1 MFTEWYVISMK
12 NKKNI
17 ILFLLF
23 AFIIMC
29 SIFLFHYGNDFYW
42 HLKTGEY
49 IINNNKI
56 PKTGI
61 FSYYAISNN
70 LTWISHEW
78 LFEVI
83 IYLFQNLFSNYGAIV
98 YIIFSLIILSFL
110 LWKLNQENFI
120 KYPFYAIIWAVISML
135 IFTNKTLPRP
145 HLISYILFAVTI
157 LIAFEIQKGKSNKI
171 IFLIPIISILWSNI
185 HGGSSNLSYIIYG
198 IFLLDSI
205 RRKDKELSKKYLT
218 TLVLSLLFIMI
229 NPHGIKMIF
238 YPYQNMTY
246 KVMLSC
252 IDEWQRLN
260 IFSIDGIFYLL
271 FIISI
276 IYILFKNRKQVS
288 LLTILLISIFTLLAI
303 KSTRFMPYLLI
314 VSTSIIPNYFQ
325 ISKFKIDIIP
335 IFIFVVLVFIILTIT
350 IVIPQAN
357 NSFKRISD
365 DMIQYLKEKEN
376 LVLYNSYNLGGYLI
390 YKDISVFIDSRADIY
405 INCNFSDV
413 CQIEKGYQPNLL
425 EKYNFNTLIIENKS
439 GAYSYLK
446 NNDNYELYMQD
457 KNNSL
462 FIRK

>member
-1 MFTEWYVISMK
+1 MK
-12 NKKNI
+12 NKKYI
-17 ILFLLF
+17 ILFLTF
-23 AFIIMC
+23 TFIIMC
-29 SIFLFHYGNDFYW
+29 SIFLFNYGNDFYW

-49 IINNNKI
+49 IINNKKI
-56 PKTGI
+56 PHTGI
-61 FSYYAISNN
+61 FSYYAMSNH

-78 LFEVI
+78 LFEVT
-83 IYLFQNLFSNYGAIV
+83 IYLYQSLFSNYGAMI
-98 YIIFSLIILSFL
+98 YIIFSLVILSFL

-120 KYPFYAIIWAVISML
+120 KYPFYTVIWAVVSML
-135 IFTNKTLPRP
+135 ILANKILPRP
-145 HLISYILFAVTI
+145 HLISYILFTVTI
-157 LIAFEIQKGKSNKI
+157 LIAFKIQKEKSNKI
-171 IFLIPIISILWSNI
+171 MFLIPIISILWSNI

-205 RRKDKELSKKYLT
+205 RKKDKNLSKKYLIMV
-218 TLVLSLLFIMI
+218 VLSILAIVI

-246 KVMLSC
+246 KIMLSC

-288 LLTILLISIFTLLAI
+288 FLPIFLISIFTLLAI

-314 VSTSIIPNYFQ
+314 VATSIIPNYFQ
-325 ISKFKIDIIP
+325 TSKFKIDIIP
-335 IFIFVVLVFIILTIT
+335 IFIFVVFIFIVLTIT
-350 IVIPQAN
+350 IVIPQTN

-365 DMIQYLKEKEN
+365 EMIQYLKEKEN

-390 YKDISVFIDSRADIY
+390 YKDIPVFIDSRADIY
-405 INCNFSDV
+405 VNCNFSDV

-462 FIRK
+462 FIKK

>member
-1 MFTEWYVISMK
+1 MVCDDMK

-17 ILFLLF
+17 ILFLTF
-23 AFIIMC
+23 TFIIMC
-29 SIFLFHYGNDFYW
+29 SIFLFSYGNDFYW

-49 IINNNKI
+49 IINNKKI
-56 PKTGI
+56 PHTGI

-83 IYLFQNLFSNYGAIV
+83 IYLYQNLFSNYGAII

-120 KYPFYAIIWAVISML
+120 KYPFYTVIWAVVSML
-135 IFTNKTLPRP
+135 ILANKILPRP

-157 LIAFEIQKGKSNKI
+157 LIAFQIQKGKSNKK
-171 IFLIPIISILWSNI
+171 IFLVPIISILWSNI

-218 TLVLSLLFIMI
+218 TLVLSLLFIVI

-350 IVIPQAN
+350 IVIPQVN

>member
-1 MFTEWYVISMK
+1 MVCDDMK

-17 ILFLLF
+17 ILFLTF
-23 AFIIMC
+23 TFIIMC
-29 SIFLFHYGNDFYW
+29 SIFLFSYGNDFYW

-56 PKTGI
+56 PHIGI
-61 FSYYAISNN
+61 FSYYAMNN
-70 LTWISHEW
+70 HLTWISHEW

-83 IYLFQNLFSNYGAIV
+83 IYLYKNLFSNYGAII
-98 YIIFSLIILSFL
+98 YIIFSLIIFSFL

-120 KYPFYAIIWAVISML
+120 KYPFYTVIWAVVSML
-135 IFTNKTLPRP
+135 ILANKILPRP
-145 HLISYILFAVTI
+145 HLISYTLFAVTI
-157 LIAFEIQKGKSNKI
+157 LIAFQIQKGKSNKI

-276 IYILFKNRKQVS
+276 IYILFKNRKELS

-350 IVIPQAN
+350 IVIPQVN

>member
-1 MFTEWYVISMK
+1 MK
-12 NKKNI
+12 NKKYI
-17 ILFLLF
+17 VLFLTF
-23 AFIIMC
+23 TFIIMC
-29 SIFLFHYGNDFYW
+29 SIFLFNYGNDFYW

-56 PKTGI
+56 PHTGI
-61 FSYYAISNN
+61 FSYYAMSNH

-78 LFEVI
+78 LFGVT
-83 IYLFQNLFSNYGAIV
+83 IYLYQSLFFNYGAMI

-120 KYPFYAIIWAVISML
+120 KYPFYTIIWAVVSML
-135 IFTNKTLPRP
+135 ILANKILPRP
-145 HLISYILFAVTI
+145 HLISYILFTVTI
-157 LIAFEIQKGKSNKI
+157 LIAFKIQKEKSNKI
-171 IFLIPIISILWSNI
+171 MFLIPIISILWSNI

-205 RRKDKELSKKYLT
+205 RKKDKNLSKKYLIM
-218 TLVLSLLFIMI
+218 VILSISAIVI

-252 IDEWQRLN
+252 IDEWQKLN
-260 IFSIDGIFYLL
+260 LLSIDGIFYLL

-276 IYILFKNRKQVS
+276 IYILFKNRKEIS
-288 LLTILLISIFTLLAI
+288 PLHILLISIFILLAI

-314 VSTSIIPNYFQ
+314 IATSIIPNYFQ

-335 IFIFVVLVFIILTIT
+335 IFIFVVLTFIVLTIT
-350 IVIPQAN
+350 IVIPQVN
-357 NSFKRISD
+357 NSFKKISD
-365 DMIQYLKEKEN
+365 NMIQYLREKDD

-405 INCNFSDV
+405 IDCNFNDV
-413 CQIEKGYQPNLL
+413 CQIEKGYQPDLL
-425 EKYNFNTLIIENKS
+425 EKYNFNTFVIENKS

-446 NNDNYELYMQD
+446 NNNNYELYMQD
-457 KNNSL
+457 ENNSL
-462 FIRK
+462 FIKK

>member
-1 MFTEWYVISMK
+1 MVCDDMK

-17 ILFLLF
+17 ILFLTF
-23 AFIIMC
+23 TFIIMC
-29 SIFLFHYGNDFYW
+29 SIFLFSYGNDFYW

-49 IINNNKI
+49 IINNKKI
-56 PKTGI
+56 PHTGI

-83 IYLFQNLFSNYGAIV
+83 IYLYQNLFSNYGAII

-120 KYPFYAIIWAVISML
+120 KYPFYTVIWAVVSML
-135 IFTNKTLPRP
+135 ILANKILPRP

-157 LIAFEIQKGKSNKI
+157 LIAFQIQKGKSNKK
-171 IFLIPIISILWSNI
+171 IFLVPIISILWSNI

-218 TLVLSLLFIMI
+218 TLVLSLLFIVI
-229 NPHGIKMIF
+229 NPYGIKMIF

-276 IYILFKNRKQVS
+276 IYILFKNRKELS

-350 IVIPQAN
+350 IVIPQVN

>member
-1 MFTEWYVISMK
+1 MVCDDMK

-17 ILFLLF
+17 ILFLAF
-23 AFIIMC
+23 TFIIMC
-29 SIFLFHYGNDFYW
+29 SIFLFSYGNDFYW

-56 PKTGI
+56 PYTGI

-83 IYLFQNLFSNYGAIV
+83 IYLYQNLFSNYGAII

-120 KYPFYAIIWAVISML
+120 KYPFYTTIWAVVSML
-135 IFTNKTLPRP
+135 ILANKILPRP

-157 LIAFEIQKGKSNKI
+157 LIAFQIQKGKSNKI
-171 IFLIPIISILWSNI
+171 IFLVPIISILWSNI

-218 TLVLSLLFIMI
+218 TLALSLLFIMI

-314 VSTSIIPNYFQ
+314 VSTIIIPNYFQ

>member
-1 MFTEWYVISMK
+1 MVCDDMK
-12 NKKNI
+12 NKKYI
-17 ILFLLF
+17 ILFLTF
-23 AFIIMC
+23 TFIIMC
-29 SIFLFHYGNDFYW
+29 SIFLFNYGNDFYW

-56 PKTGI
+56 PHTGI

-83 IYLFQNLFSNYGAIV
+83 IYLYQNLFSNYGASI

-110 LWKLNQENFI
+110 SWKLNQENFI
-120 KYPFYAIIWAVISML
+120 KYPFYTVIWAVVSML
-135 IFTNKTLPRP
+135 ILANKILPRP

-157 LIAFEIQKGKSNKI
+157 LIAFQIQKGKNNKI
-171 IFLIPIISILWSNI
+171 IFLVPIISILWSNI

-276 IYILFKNRKQVS
+276 IYILFKNRKELN

-314 VSTSIIPNYFQ
+314 VSTSIIPNYIQ
-325 ISKFKIDIIP
+325 TSKFKIDIIP

-350 IVIPQAN
+350 IVIPQVN

-462 FIRK
+462 FIKK

>member
-1 MFTEWYVISMK
+1 MINMK

-17 ILFLLF
+17 ILFLTF
-23 AFIIMC
+23 TFIIMC
-29 SIFLFHYGNDFYW
+29 SIFLFNYGNDFYW

-56 PKTGI
+56 PHIGI
-61 FSYYAISNN
+61 FSYYAMSNH

-83 IYLFQNLFSNYGAIV
+83 IYLYQSLFSNYGAIIYV
-98 YIIFSLIILSFL
+98 IVSLVILIFL

-120 KYPFYAIIWAVISML
+120 KYPFYTIIWSLISML
-135 IFTNKTLPRP
+135 ILTNKTLPRP
-145 HLISYILFAVTI
+145 HLISYILFATTI
-157 LIAFEIQKGKSNKI
+157 LIAFEIQKKENNKI
-171 IFLIPIISILWSNI
+171 IFLIPIVSILWSNI

-205 RRKDKELSKKYLT
+205 RKKDKTLSKKYLIMII
-218 TLVLSLLFIMI
+218 LSLLPIII

-252 IDEWQRLN
+252 IDEWQKLN
-260 IFSIDGIFYLL
+260 LLSIDGIFYLL

-276 IYILFKNRKQVS
+276 IYILFKNRKEIS
-288 LLTILLISIFTLLAI
+288 PLHILLISIFILLAI

-314 VSTSIIPNYFQ
+314 IATSIIPNYFQ

-335 IFIFVVLVFIILTIT
+335 IFIFVVLTFMVLTIT
-350 IVIPQAN
+350 IVIPQVN
-357 NSFKRISD
+357 NSFKKISD
-365 DMIQYLKEKEN
+365 NMIQYLREKDD

-405 INCNFSDV
+405 IDCNFNDV
-413 CQIEKGYQPNLL
+413 CQIEKGYQPDLL
-425 EKYNFNTLIIENKS
+425 EKYNFNTFVIENKS

-446 NNDNYELYMQD
+446 NNNNYELYMQD
-457 KNNSL
+457 ENNSL
-462 FIRK
+462 FIKK

>member
-1 MFTEWYVISMK
+1 MK
-12 NKKNI
+12 NKKYI
-17 ILFLLF
+17 ILFLTF
-23 AFIIMC
+23 TFIIMC
-29 SIFLFHYGNDFYW
+29 SIFLFNYGNDFYW

-56 PKTGI
+56 PHTGI
-61 FSYYAISNN
+61 FSYYAMSNH

-83 IYLFQNLFSNYGAIV
+83 IYLYQSLFSNYGAIIYV
-98 YIIFSLIILSFL
+98 IFSLIILSFL

-120 KYPFYAIIWAVISML
+120 KYPFYTIIWAVVSML
-135 IFTNKTLPRP
+135 ILANKILPRP
-145 HLISYILFAVTI
+145 HLISYILFIVTI
-157 LIAFEIQKGKSNKI
+157 LIAFEIQKKKKNKI

-205 RRKDKELSKKYLT
+205 RRKDKELSKKYLIM
-218 TLVLSLLFIMI
+218 VILSISAIVI

-271 FIISI
+271 FIVSI
-276 IYILFKNRKQVS
+276 IYILFKNRKQIS
-288 LLTILLISIFTLLAI
+288 LLPIFLISIFTLLAI

-314 VSTSIIPNYFQ
+314 VATSIIPNYFQ
-325 ISKFKIDIIP
+325 TSKFKIDIVP
-335 IFIFVVLVFIILTIT
+335 IFIFVVLIFIVLSIT
-350 IVIPQAN
+350 FVIPQTN
-357 NSFKRISD
+357 NSFKKISD
-365 DMIQYLKEKEN
+365 NMIQYLKEKEN
-376 LVLYNSYNLGGYLI
+376 LVLYNSYNLGSYLI
-390 YKDISVFIDSRADIY
+390 YKDIPVFIDSRADIY
-405 INCNFSDV
+405 INSNFSDV
-413 CQIEKGYQPNLL
+413 CQIEKGYQPDLL

-439 GAYSYLK
+439 EVYFYLK

-462 FIRK
+462 FIKK

>member
-1 MFTEWYVISMK
+1 MVCDDMK

-17 ILFLLF
+17 ILFLTF
-23 AFIIMC
+23 TFIIMC
-29 SIFLFHYGNDFYW
+29 SIFLFSYGNDFYW

-56 PKTGI
+56 PHTGI

-83 IYLFQNLFSNYGAIV
+83 IYLYQNLFSNYGTII

-120 KYPFYAIIWAVISML
+120 KYPFYTVIWAVVSML
-135 IFTNKTLPRP
+135 ILANKILPRP

-157 LIAFEIQKGKSNKI
+157 LIAFQIQKGKSNKL
-171 IFLIPIISILWSNI
+171 IFLVPIISILWSNI

-218 TLVLSLLFIMI
+218 TLVLSLLFIVI

-252 IDEWQRLN
+252 IDEWQGLN

-276 IYILFKNRKQVS
+276 IYILFKNRKELS

-365 DMIQYLKEKEN
+365 DMIKYLKEKEN

-390 YKDISVFIDSRADIY
+390 YKDIPVFIDSRADIY

>member
-1 MFTEWYVISMK
+1 MVCDDMK

-17 ILFLLF
+17 ILFLTF
-23 AFIIMC
+23 TFIIMC
-29 SIFLFHYGNDFYW
+29 SIFLFSYGNDFYW

-56 PKTGI
+56 PHIGI
-61 FSYYAISNN
+61 FSYYAMNN
-70 LTWISHEW
+70 HLTWISHEW

-83 IYLFQNLFSNYGAIV
+83 IYLYKNLFSNYGAII

-120 KYPFYAIIWAVISML
+120 KYPFYTIIWAVVSML
-135 IFTNKTLPRP
+135 ILANKILPRP

-157 LIAFEIQKGKSNKI
+157 LIAFQIQKGKSNKI
-171 IFLIPIISILWSNI
+171 IFLVPIISILWSNI

-218 TLVLSLLFIMI
+218 ALVLSLLFIMI

-314 VSTSIIPNYFQ
+314 VSTSIIPNYIQ
-325 ISKFKIDIIP
+325 TSKFKIDIIP
-335 IFIFVVLVFIILTIT
+335 IFIFAVLVFIILTIT
-350 IVIPQAN
+350 IVIPQVN

-365 DMIQYLKEKEN
+365 DMIKYLKEKEN

-390 YKDISVFIDSRADIY
+390 YKDIPVFIDSRADIY

-457 KNNSL
+457 KNSSL
-462 FIRK
+462 FIKK

>member
-1 MFTEWYVISMK
+1 MINIK

-17 ILFLLF
+17 ILFLTF
-23 AFIIMC
+23 TIIIMC
-29 SIFLFHYGNDFYW
+29 SIFLFNYGNDFYW

-49 IINNNKI
+49 IINSKKI
-56 PKTGI
+56 PNIGI
-61 FSYYAISNN
+61 FSYYAINNN
-70 LTWISHEW
+70 LTWTSHEW

-83 IYLFQNLFSNYGAIV
+83 IYLYKSVFYQYGAII
-98 YIIFSLIILSFL
+98 YIILSLVILSFI
-110 LWKLNQENFI
+110 LWRLNQESFI
-120 KYPFYAIIWAVISML
+120 KYPFYTVIWAIISML
-135 IFTNKTLPRP
+135 ILANKILPRP
-145 HLISYILFAVTI
+145 HLISYILFAATI
-157 LIAFEIQKGKSNKI
+157 LIAFKIQKKKNNKI

-205 RRKDKELSKKYLT
+205 KKKDKDLSKKYFLMT
-218 TLVLSLLFIMI
+218 VLSLLFIMI
-229 NPHGIKMIF
+229 NPHGVKMIF

-252 IDEWQRLN
+252 IDEWQKLN

-271 FIISI
+271 FITSI
-276 IYILFKNRKQVS
+276 IYILFKNKRKVD
-288 LLTILLISIFTLLAI
+288 LLSVLLIGSFIYLAI

-314 VSTSIIPNYFQ
+314 VSTSIIPSYFQ

-335 IFIFVVLVFIILTIT
+335 IFIFGVLVFIILTIT
-350 IVIPQAN
+350 IAIPQAN

-390 YKDISVFIDSRADIY
+390 YKDIPVFIDSRADIY

>member
-1 MFTEWYVISMK
+1 MVCDDMK

-17 ILFLLF
+17 ILFLTF
-23 AFIIMC
+23 TFIIMC
-29 SIFLFHYGNDFYW
+29 SIFLFSYGNDFYW

-56 PKTGI
+56 PHTGI

-83 IYLFQNLFSNYGAIV
+83 IYLYQNLFSNYGAII

-120 KYPFYAIIWAVISML
+120 KYPFYTVIWAVVSML
-135 IFTNKTLPRP
+135 ILANKILPRP
-145 HLISYILFAVTI
+145 HLISYILFTVTI
-157 LIAFEIQKGKSNKI
+157 LIAFQIQKGKSNKI
-171 IFLIPIISILWSNI
+171 IFLVPIISILWSNI

-218 TLVLSLLFIMI
+218 TLVLSLLFIVI

-276 IYILFKNRKQVS
+276 IYILFKNRKQLS

-314 VSTSIIPNYFQ
+314 VSTSIIPNYIQ
-325 ISKFKIDIIP
+325 TSKFKIDIIP
-335 IFIFVVLVFIILTIT
+335 IFIFAVLVFIILTIT
-350 IVIPQAN
+350 IVIPQVN

-390 YKDISVFIDSRADIY
+390 YKDIPVFIDSRADIY

>member
-1 MFTEWYVISMK
+1 MVCDDMK

-17 ILFLLF
+17 ILFLTF
-23 AFIIMC
+23 TFIIMC
-29 SIFLFHYGNDFYW
+29 SIFLFSYGNDFYW

-49 IINNNKI
+49 IINNKKI
-56 PKTGI
+56 PHTGI

-83 IYLFQNLFSNYGAIV
+83 IYLYQNLFSNYGAII

-120 KYPFYAIIWAVISML
+120 KYPFYTVIWAVVSML
-135 IFTNKTLPRP
+135 ILANKILPRP

-157 LIAFEIQKGKSNKI
+157 LIAFQIQKGKSNKK
-171 IFLIPIISILWSNI
+171 IFLVPIISILWSNI

-218 TLVLSLLFIMI
+218 TLVLSLLFIVI
-229 NPHGIKMIF
+229 NPYGIKMIF

-276 IYILFKNRKQVS
+276 IYILFKNRKELS

-350 IVIPQAN
+350 IVIPQVN

-390 YKDISVFIDSRADIY
+390 YKDIPVFIDSRADIY

-446 NNDNYELYMQD
+446 NNDNYELYIQD

-462 FIRK
+462 FIKK

>member
-1 MFTEWYVISMK
+1 MVCDDMK

-17 ILFLLF
+17 ILFLTF
-23 AFIIMC
+23 TFIIMC
-29 SIFLFHYGNDFYW
+29 SIFLFSYGNDFYW

-56 PKTGI
+56 PHIGI
-61 FSYYAISNN
+61 FSYYAMNN
-70 LTWISHEW
+70 HLTWISHEW

-83 IYLFQNLFSNYGAIV
+83 IYLYKNLFSNYGAII
-98 YIIFSLIILSFL
+98 YIIFSLIIFSFL

-120 KYPFYAIIWAVISML
+120 KYPFYTVIWAVVSML
-135 IFTNKTLPRP
+135 ILANKILPRP
-145 HLISYILFAVTI
+145 HLISYTLFAVTI
-157 LIAFEIQKGKSNKI
+157 LIAFQIQKGKSNKI

-276 IYILFKNRKQVS
+276 IYILFKNRKQLS

-314 VSTSIIPNYFQ
+314 VSTSIIPNYIQ
-325 ISKFKIDIIP
+325 TSKFKIDIIP

-390 YKDISVFIDSRADIY
+390 YKDIPVFIDSRADIY

-457 KNNSL
+457 KDNSL

>member
-1 MFTEWYVISMK
+1 MK
-12 NKKNI
+12 NKKYI
-17 ILFLLF
+17 ILFLTF
-23 AFIIMC
+23 TFIIMC
-29 SIFLFHYGNDFYW
+29 SIFLFNYGNDFYW

-56 PKTGI
+56 PHTGI
-61 FSYYAISNN
+61 FSYYAMSNH

-78 LFEVI
+78 LFGVI
-83 IYLFQNLFSNYGAIV
+83 IYLYQSLFSNYGAMIYV
-98 YIIFSLIILSFL
+98 IFSLVILSFL

-120 KYPFYAIIWAVISML
+120 KYPFYTVIWAVVSML
-135 IFTNKTLPRP
+135 ILANKILPRP
-145 HLISYILFAVTI
+145 HLISYILFTVTI
-157 LIAFEIQKGKSNKI
+157 LIAFKIQKGKSNKI
-171 IFLIPIISILWSNI
+171 MFLIPIISILWSNI

-205 RRKDKELSKKYLT
+205 RKKDKNLSKKYLIM
-218 TLVLSLLFIMI
+218 VILSILAIVI

-246 KVMLSC
+246 KIMLSC
-252 IDEWQRLN
+252 IDEWQKLN

-288 LLTILLISIFTLLAI
+288 FLPIFLISIFTLLAI

-314 VSTSIIPNYFQ
+314 VATSIIPNYFQ
-325 ISKFKIDIIP
+325 TSKFKIDIVP
-335 IFIFVVLVFIILTIT
+335 IFIFVVLIFIVLSIT
-350 IVIPQAN
+350 FVIPQTN
-357 NSFKRISD
+357 NSFKKISD
-365 DMIQYLKEKEN
+365 NMIQYLKEKEN
-376 LVLYNSYNLGGYLI
+376 LVLYNSYNLGSYLI
-390 YKDISVFIDSRADIY
+390 YKDIPVFIDSRADIY
-405 INCNFSDV
+405 INSNFSDV
-413 CQIEKGYQPNLL
+413 CQIEKGYQPDLL

-439 GAYSYLK
+439 EIYFYLK

-462 FIRK
+462 FIKK

>member
-1 MFTEWYVISMK
+1 MK

-17 ILFLLF
+17 ILFLTLT
-23 AFIIMC
+23 FIIMC
-29 SIFLFHYGNDFYW
+29 SIFLFSYGNDFYW
-42 HLKTGEY
+42 HLKIGEY

-56 PKTGI
+56 PHTGI

-83 IYLFQNLFSNYGAIV
+83 IYLYQNLFSNYGAII

-120 KYPFYAIIWAVISML
+120 KYPFYTVIWAVVSML
-135 IFTNKTLPRP
+135 ILANKILPRP

-157 LIAFEIQKGKSNKI
+157 LIAFQIQKGKSNKK
-171 IFLIPIISILWSNI
+171 IFLVPIISILWSNI

-218 TLVLSLLFIMI
+218 ALVLSLLFIVI

-276 IYILFKNRKQVS
+276 IYILFKNRKQLS

-314 VSTSIIPNYFQ
+314 VSTSIIPNYIQ
-325 ISKFKIDIIP
+325 TSKFKIDIIP
-335 IFIFVVLVFIILTIT
+335 IFIFVVLVYIILTIT

-390 YKDISVFIDSRADIY
+390 YKDIPVFIDSRADIY

-462 FIRK
+462 FIKK

>member
-1 MFTEWYVISMK
+1 ML
-12 NKKNI
+12 
-17 ILFLLF
+17 IL
-23 AFIIMC
+23 A
-29 SIFLFHYGNDFYW
+29 
-42 HLKTGEY
+42 
-49 IINNNKI
+49 NKI
-56 PKTGI
+56 
-61 FSYYAISNN
+61 
-70 LTWISHEW
+70 
-78 LFEVI
+78 
-83 IYLFQNLFSNYGAIV
+83 
-98 YIIFSLIILSFL
+98 
-110 LWKLNQENFI
+110 
-120 KYPFYAIIWAVISML
+120 
-135 IFTNKTLPRP
+135 LPRP
-145 HLISYILFAVTI
+145 HLISYILFLVTI
-157 LIAFEIQKGKSNKI
+157 LIAFQIQKGKSNKL
-171 IFLIPIISILWSNI
+171 IFLVPIISILWSNI

-218 TLVLSLLFIMI
+218 ALVLSLLFIVI

-246 KVMLSC
+246 KVMLYC

-276 IYILFKNRKQVS
+276 IHILFKNRKQVS

-314 VSTSIIPNYFQ
+314 VSTSIIPNYIQ
-325 ISKFKIDIIP
+325 TSKFKIDIIP

-350 IVIPQAN
+350 IVIPQVN

-365 DMIQYLKEKEN
+365 DMIKYLKEKEN

-390 YKDISVFIDSRADIY
+390 YKDIPVFIDSRADIY
-405 INCNFSDV
+405 INCNFSDA

>member
-1 MFTEWYVISMK
+1 MINIK
-12 NKKNI
+12 NKKGVT
-17 ILFLLF
+17 LFLTF
-23 AFIIMC
+23 TIIIMC
-29 SIFLFHYGNDFYW
+29 SIFLFNYGNDFYW

-49 IINNNKI
+49 IINSKKI
-56 PKTGI
+56 PNIGI
-61 FSYYAISNN
+61 FSYYAINNN
-70 LTWISHEW
+70 LTWTSHEW

-83 IYLFQNLFSNYGAIV
+83 IYLYKSVFYQYGAII
-98 YIIFSLIILSFL
+98 YIILSLVILSFI
-110 LWKLNQENFI
+110 LWRLNQESFI
-120 KYPFYAIIWAVISML
+120 KYPFYTVIWAIISML
-135 IFTNKTLPRP
+135 ILANKILPRP
-145 HLISYILFAVTI
+145 HLISYILFAATI
-157 LIAFEIQKGKSNKI
+157 LIAFQIRKKENNKI

-205 RRKDKELSKKYLT
+205 TKKDKNLSLKYFLMI
-218 TLVLSLLFIMI
+218 VLSLSSIIL
-229 NPHGIKMIF
+229 NPHEIKMIL

-246 KVMLSC
+246 KVMLTC
-252 IDEWQRLN
+252 IDEWQKLN

-276 IYILFKNRKQVS
+276 IYILFKNKRKVD
-288 LLTILLISIFTLLAI
+288 LLSVLLIGSFTLLAI

-314 VSTSIIPNYFQ
+314 VATSIIPSYFQ

-335 IFIFVVLVFIILTIT
+335 IFLFIILIFLLLTTT
-350 IVIPQAN
+350 IVIPKVD

-365 DMIQYLKEKEN
+365 NMIQYLKEKEN

-390 YKDISVFIDSRADIY
+390 YKDIPVFIDSRADIY

>member
-1 MFTEWYVISMK
+1 MVCDDMK

-17 ILFLLF
+17 ILFLTF
-23 AFIIMC
+23 TFIIMC
-29 SIFLFHYGNDFYW
+29 SIFLFSYGNDFYW

-56 PKTGI
+56 PHIGI
-61 FSYYAISNN
+61 FSYYAMNN
-70 LTWISHEW
+70 HLTWISHEW

-83 IYLFQNLFSNYGAIV
+83 IYLYKNLFSNYGAII
-98 YIIFSLIILSFL
+98 YIIFSLIIFSFL

-120 KYPFYAIIWAVISML
+120 KYPFYTVIWAVVSML
-135 IFTNKTLPRP
+135 ILANKILPRP
-145 HLISYILFAVTI
+145 HLISYTLFAVTI
-157 LIAFEIQKGKSNKI
+157 LIAFQIQKGKSNKI

-276 IYILFKNRKQVS
+276 IYILFKNRKELS

-390 YKDISVFIDSRADIY
+390 YKDIPVFIDSRADIY

-446 NNDNYELYMQD
+446 NSDNYELYMQD

>member
-1 MFTEWYVISMK
+1 MK
-12 NKKNI
+12 NKKYI
-17 ILFLLF
+17 ILFLTF
-23 AFIIMC
+23 TFIIMC
-29 SIFLFHYGNDFYW
+29 SIFLFNYGNDFYW

-56 PKTGI
+56 PHTGI
-61 FSYYAISNN
+61 FSYYAMSNH

-78 LFEVI
+78 LFGVT
-83 IYLFQNLFSNYGAIV
+83 IYLYQSLFFNYGAMI

-120 KYPFYAIIWAVISML
+120 KYPFYTIIWAVVSML
-135 IFTNKTLPRP
+135 ILANKILPRP
-145 HLISYILFAVTI
+145 HLISYILFTVTI
-157 LIAFEIQKGKSNKI
+157 LIAFKIQKEKSNKI
-171 IFLIPIISILWSNI
+171 MFLIPIISILWSNI

-205 RRKDKELSKKYLT
+205 RKKDKNLSKKYLIM
-218 TLVLSLLFIMI
+218 VILSISAIVI

-260 IFSIDGIFYLL
+260 LFSIDGIFYLL

-288 LLTILLISIFTLLAI
+288 FLLIFLISIFTLLAI

-314 VSTSIIPNYFQ
+314 VATSIIPNYFQ
-325 ISKFKIDIIP
+325 TSKFKIDIIP
-335 IFIFVVLVFIILTIT
+335 IFIFVVLIFIVLSIT
-350 IVIPQAN
+350 FVIPQTN
-357 NSFKRISD
+357 NSFKKISD
-365 DMIQYLKEKEN
+365 NMIQYLKEKEN
-376 LVLYNSYNLGGYLI
+376 LVLYDSYNLGGYLI

-405 INCNFSDV
+405 IDCNFNDV
-413 CQIEKGYQPNLL
+413 CQIEKGYQPDLL
-425 EKYNFNTLIIENKS
+425 EKYNFNTFVIENKS

-446 NNDNYELYMQD
+446 NNNNYELYMQD
-457 KNNSL
+457 ENNSL
-462 FIRK
+462 FIKK